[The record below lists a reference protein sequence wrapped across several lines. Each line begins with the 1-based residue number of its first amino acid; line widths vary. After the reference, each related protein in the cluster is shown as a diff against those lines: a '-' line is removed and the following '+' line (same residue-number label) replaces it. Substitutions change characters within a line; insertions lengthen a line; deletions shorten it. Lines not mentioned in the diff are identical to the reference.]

1 MDNFTDSIFDILT
14 SQTGINRDCQNW
26 MQQVA
31 FRKSSFR
38 FLILDCEFQIFR
50 DCDLR
55 FLNSDFWFLI
65 SSFRVLIFELLS
77 LILG

>member
-1 MDNFTDSIFDILT
+1 MDDFTDSIFDILT

-26 MQQVA
+26 IQQAA

-38 FLILDCEFQIFR
+38 FLILDCGFQIFR
-50 DCDLR
+50 FCDLR

-65 SSFRVLIFELLS
+65 SDF
-77 LILG
+77 